1 MALSTCRDCGREV
14 STRAHHCVHCGRPW
28 PSGNCCSPIVTG
40 LLVGVIALTAVG
52 GAVFLRQKC
61 RQARDCRVQEQME
74 RGGDRTR
81 VESVRHA
88 EDAPQPGATPADH
101 K

>member
-1 MALSTCRDCGREV
+1 MPLATCRDCGREV

-40 LLVGVIALTAVG
+40 LLVGVVALTAVG
-52 GAVFLRQKC
+52 GAIFVRHKC
-61 RQARDCRVQEQME
+61 REARECRIE
-74 RGGDRTR
+74 RSERESDRTR
-81 VESVRHA
+81 VESVRHV
-88 EDAPQPGATPADH
+88 EEAPQPTPAPADR

>member
-1 MALSTCRDCGREV
+1 MALATCRDCGREV

-28 PSGNCCSPIVTG
+28 PSGNCCSPIITG
-40 LLVGVIALTAVG
+40 LLVGVVALTAVG
-52 GAVFLRQKC
+52 GAIFVRQKC
-61 RQARDCRVQEQME
+61 RQARECRVEQME
-74 RGGDRTR
+74 RGSGTR

-88 EDAPQPGATPADH
+88 EDAPQAAPAPADR